1 MLIQKC
7 LNERSSK
14 KDYSDQ
20 TKKIIDEKTT
30 EESDESEIQPEETN
44 VDWELKTLSRKPKSM
59 KKADKNV
66 EGRKR
71 KNKNESHNDNDTS
84 STTDW
89 NFQFESTR
97 ISQALNLDSSEISI
111 M

>member
-59 KKADKNV
+59 KKAENV
-66 EGRKR
+66 EVRKR
-71 KNKNESHNDNDTS
+71 KKKNESHNDNDTLA
-84 STTDW
+84 DW

-97 ISQALNLDSSEISI
+97 ISQALNLDSSDISI

>member
-44 VDWELKTLSRKPKSM
+44 VDWDLKTLSRKPKSM
-59 KKADKNV
+59 RKADKNV

-71 KNKNESHNDNDTS
+71 KKKNESHNDNDTLA
-84 STTDW
+84 DW
-89 NFQFESTR
+89 SFQFESTR
-97 ISQALNLDSSEISI
+97 ISQALNLDSSDISI

>member
-7 LNERSSK
+7 LNENTPKKDCKDKSK
-14 KDYSDQ
+14 K
-20 TKKIIDEKTT
+20 KIDEKTT
-30 EESDESEIQPEETN
+30 DESEIQPEETN

-59 KKADKNV
+59 KKAENV

-97 ISQALNLDSSEISI
+97 ISQALNLDSSDISI
-111 M
+111 K

>member
-7 LNERSSK
+7 LDERSSK
-14 KDYSDQ
+14 KDCKDKS
-20 TKKIIDEKTT
+20 KKEMDEKTT
-30 EESDESEIQPEETN
+30 EDESEIQPEETN

-84 STTDW
+84 TTDW

>member
-7 LNERSSK
+7 LDEKTPKKDCKDQSK
-14 KDYSDQ
+14 KE
-20 TKKIIDEKTT
+20 IDEKTT
-30 EESDESEIQPEETN
+30 EDESEIQLDETN
-44 VDWELKTLSRKPKSM
+44 VDCEVKTFSRKPKSM
-59 KKADKNV
+59 KKAEFV

-71 KNKNESHNDNDTS
+71 KKKKESQNDNDT

-97 ISQALNLDSSEISI
+97 ISQALNLDSSDISI

>member
-7 LNERSSK
+7 LDEKTSK
-14 KDYSDQ
+14 KDCKDKS
-20 TKKIIDEKTT
+20 KKKIDEKTT
-30 EESDESEIQPEETN
+30 EDESEIQPEETN
-44 VDWELKTLSRKPKSM
+44 VDCEVKPFSRKPKSM
-59 KKADKNV
+59 KKAEFA

-71 KNKNESHNDNDTS
+71 KKKNESHNDNDTL
-84 STTDW
+84 TDW

>member
-1 MLIQKC
+1 
-7 LNERSSK
+7 
-14 KDYSDQ
+14 
-20 TKKIIDEKTT
+20 
-30 EESDESEIQPEETN
+30 
-44 VDWELKTLSRKPKSM
+44 M
-59 KKADKNV
+59 KKAENV

-71 KNKNESHNDNDTS
+71 KKKNESHNDNDNDTS
-84 STTDW
+84 TDW